1 MSLKNLPNFN
11 KLYILSELKKIKN
24 RPSSLLMIIEFI
36 FSPVIQSLIGELN
49 SKFDS
54 KVGRPAYPREMILG
68 VLLYCFHLKMENFI
82 EIERECEKNRFL
94 RIFTGNTEPK
104 YSTFKRF
111 LEESDRLVIKK
122 IFIATLVKLNDLRF
136 LNFTKIFLD
145 GTDALVNGSKH
156 YKITLDELNALKQLK
171 KWNLLHNNTEKSV
184 NRTICGLEEKLEIYA
199 HDGEKLKLI
208 NLALKRVELY
218 NIRLYKRRKEFEQV
232 LLERETKYV
241 CITFPSAVMMKTK
254 KGEYNY
260 ALNLQEWMTENHIII
275 NGALSNFLW
284 VVVLDCDFFVQD
296 IAFVPSYSHVS

>member
-1 MSLKNLPNFN
+1 
-11 KLYILSELKKIKN
+11 
-24 RPSSLLMIIEFI
+24 
-36 FSPVIQSLIGELN
+36 
-49 SKFDS
+49 
-54 KVGRPAYPREMILG
+54 
-68 VLLYCFHLKMENFI
+68 MENFI

-241 CITFPSAVMMKTK
+241 CITFPSVVMMKTK
-254 KGEYNY
+254 K
-260 ALNLQEWMTENHIII
+260 
-275 NGALSNFLW
+275 
-284 VVVLDCDFFVQD
+284 
-296 IAFVPSYSHVS
+296 